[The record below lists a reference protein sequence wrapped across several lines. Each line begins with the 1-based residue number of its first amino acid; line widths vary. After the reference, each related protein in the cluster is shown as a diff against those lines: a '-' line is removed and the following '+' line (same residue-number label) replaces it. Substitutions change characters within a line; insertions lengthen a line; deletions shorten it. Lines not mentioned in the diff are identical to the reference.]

1 MAGEEAIDASWED
14 VSDKRRPRGAP
25 KLDVALALEGQ
36 CLYPFP
42 ILQHR
47 PQTLQLG
54 AECAAAS
61 ECNGAPGWSVGVDE
75 ARQQLGTARFG
86 EVLFC
91 AARGRLRARH
101 AQADLA
107 TIG

>member
-1 MAGEEAIDASWED
+1 MAGEEGAIDASWED

-25 KLDVALALEGQ
+25 HTPSLLALEGQ

-42 ILQHR
+42 ILQHP

-61 ECNGAPGWSVGVDE
+61 ECNGASG
-75 ARQQLGTARFG
+75 
-86 EVLFC
+86 
-91 AARGRLRARH
+91 
-101 AQADLA
+101 
-107 TIG
+107 